1 MSVRVRRA
9 NGERI
14 IPDEKVAEYLE
25 MGYSVLDAKGN
36 VVKRPEP
43 KTIPELKAALVEK
56 DKLIAELSASVE
68 ELKAA
73 LVEKDKLIAELSASV
88 EELKAALVEKD
99 TVTSCNGPANTDE
112 QDTPTISPSEDKN
125 GATAPSEKK
134 KTKPASKPE

>member
-25 MGYSVLDAKGN
+25 MGYSVLDAKDN

-43 KTIPELKAALVEK
+43 KTIPELKAAL
-56 DKLIAELSASVE
+56 A
-68 ELKAA
+68 
-73 LVEKDKLIAELSASV
+73 
-88 EELKAALVEKD
+88 EKD

>member
-43 KTIPELKAALVEK
+43 KTIPELKAVIAEK
-56 DKLIAELSASVE
+56 DKIIAELTAE
-68 ELKAA
+68 NEKLKADLA
-73 LVEKDKLIAELSASV
+73 EKD
-88 EELKAALVEKD
+88 AA
-99 TVTSCNGPANTDE
+99 TTCNTHVNGGE
-112 QDTPTISPSEDKN
+112 QDTPTISTSEEKN
-125 GATAPSEKK
+125 GANAPSEKK
-134 KTKPASKPE
+134 KAKAVSKPE

>member
-43 KTIPELKAALVEK
+43 KTIPELKAALAEK

-73 LVEKDKLIAELSASV
+73 LA
-88 EELKAALVEKD
+88 EKD

-125 GATAPSEKK
+125 GATAHSEKK